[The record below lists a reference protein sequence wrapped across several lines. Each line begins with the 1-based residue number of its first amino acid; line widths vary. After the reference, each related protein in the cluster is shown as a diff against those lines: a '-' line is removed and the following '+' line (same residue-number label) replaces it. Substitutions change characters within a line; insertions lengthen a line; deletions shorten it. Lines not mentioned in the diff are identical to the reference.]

1 MTAGIPPKIVH
12 SWNLNDL
19 RRFGALENGRFCFE
33 GGSRC
38 GKGEGVHI
46 LRMDDPQDL
55 QRAFEAATNNKLES
69 KRKSMYKTSM
79 NGSFSSHLDSIST
92 APSVMSVASIVD
104 HNRSRSRL
112 MDSSDDSTSALIPHH
127 KRSQSRDELMS
138 TTGHGSRNGRSLS
151 RCRNPS
157 LNWSSTEGSVE
168 TMSVAISDLT
178 EPHSVNLLP
187 SPDHLVNR
195 RDLLEKMGLNPGTS
209 SNKKLHQKSNGSSSN
224 NGSTDFAPQWSM
236 DLRRPNSVES
246 SEAFPNYD
254 IPKACTNIKE
264 LSNNA
269 APPLTPKKSQSSQRR
284 LVVATP
290 CACDEGQP
298 IRSYEN
304 YDIPKHVTQ
313 VLFGTSY

>member
-1 MTAGIPPKIVH
+1 
-12 SWNLNDL
+12 
-19 RRFGALENGRFCFE
+19 
-33 GGSRC
+33 
-38 GKGEGVHI
+38 
-46 LRMDDPQDL
+46 
-55 QRAFEAATNNKLES
+55 
-69 KRKSMYKTSM
+69 M

-187 SPDHLVNR
+187 GPDHLVNR

-209 SNKKLHQKSNGSSSN
+209 SNKK
-224 NGSTDFAPQWSM
+224 
-236 DLRRPNSVES
+236 
-246 SEAFPNYD
+246 
-254 IPKACTNIKE
+254 
-264 LSNNA
+264 
-269 APPLTPKKSQSSQRR
+269 
-284 LVVATP
+284 
-290 CACDEGQP
+290 
-298 IRSYEN
+298 
-304 YDIPKHVTQ
+304 
-313 VLFGTSY
+313 